1 MVTKTCN
8 HVFKERT
15 PLPYIDVRAM
25 NRMNPPYDVYTGV
38 ICLGRRL
45 ILIMM
50 MMMMMMMMLVMMLV
64 MILMMLSPLIML
76 VVLAMI
82 MLCGLILL
90 ITNILPNPITELTL

>member
-8 HVFKERT
+8 DVFKERT

-45 ILIMM
+45 ILI
-50 MMMMMMMMLVMMLV
+50 MMMMMMMLVMMLV

>member
-8 HVFKERT
+8 DVFKERT

-50 MMMMMMMMLVMMLV
+50 MMMMMLVMMLV

-90 ITNILPNPITELTL
+90 ITNKLPNPITELTS

>member
-1 MVTKTCN
+1 
-8 HVFKERT
+8 
-15 PLPYIDVRAM
+15 M

-50 MMMMMMMMLVMMLV
+50 MMMMLVMMLV
-64 MILMMLSPLIML
+64 MILMMTSPLIML

-82 MLCGLILL
+82 KLCGLIVL
-90 ITNILPNPITELTL
+90 ITDILPNPITELTL

>member
-50 MMMMMMMMLVMMLV
+50 MMMMMMLVMMLV